1 MRITLAL
8 SASPWL
14 ALASEIVLFLQQ
26 DEPMCIS
33 ETVEQDQ
40 LLEVHAEAL
49 DPVVKGAQQQLKVQ
63 ILDPTG
69 KDVFHETRQT
79 VLSAFSTYSAG
90 DYHACGTAMSG
101 AMRVRLDVRTGSEAN
116 SFSNAQER
124 PKGEEEKVD
133 RLIAKTK
140 QMLMNY
146 HKDIAV
152 AKTRAEKTMEVHNK
166 VAVRLI
172 WSCFMTVVLTMVV
185 SGYQVTHIKHYFRG
199 RKVL

>member
-1 MRITLAL
+1 MRIA
-8 SASPWL
+8 APWL
-14 ALASEIVLFLQQ
+14 ALASEVVLFLQEG
-26 DEPMCIS
+26 EPMCIS
-33 ETVEQDQ
+33 ETLERDQ

-49 DPVVKGAQQQLKVQ
+49 EPVVKGAPQQLKVQ
-63 ILDPTG
+63 ILDPGG
-69 KDVFHETRQT
+69 KDVFHETRPT

-90 DYHACGTAMSG
+90 DYHACVTAMSG

-116 SFSNAQER
+116 SFTYGQE
-124 PKGEEEKVD
+124 KQTGEEDKVD
-133 RLIAKTK
+133 RLIGKTK

-172 WSCFMTVVLTMVV
+172 WCCFMTVVLTMVV